1 MPTDF
6 ERLIQRYTDELMQY
20 QQRHPQA
27 NNQQPQSTPATPYT
41 EPAMPPVQTPEMPV
55 ILPGEPL
62 ESPTQPMTEPPAT
75 LPPLQSE
82 AEGEAPYIPPE
93 TSDIP
98 LPENEPS
105 TDDEGYIQ
113 IRAYTADKALPVE
126 GALVA
131 ITSPEGSLVAS
142 MITDRDGLTPAVA
155 LKTVARGESTTP
167 EGTDAYDTYNIE
179 IIKNGFL
186 DFINKDVPVFGGI
199 TNVQNAALVPLPEFD
214 SNNQAQQ
221 VDN

>member
-6 ERLIQRYTDELMQY
+6 EKLIQKYADELMKMKERY
-20 QQRHPQA
+20 PQNKEEQPD
-27 NNQQPQSTPATPYT
+27 NNPATPYT
-41 EPAMPPVQTPEMPV
+41 EPTIPPVQTPEIPV
-55 ILPGEPL
+55 VLPGEPL
-62 ESPTQPMTEPPAT
+62 EMPQIPQSEPPAV

-82 AEGEAPYIPPE
+82 EETALYIAEEF
-93 TSDIP
+93 SDIP
-98 LPENEPS
+98 MAESEPS

-131 ITSPEGSLVAS
+131 ITSQQGSLVTS

-155 LKTVARGESTTP
+155 LKTVSRGESTNP
-167 EGTDAYDTYNIE
+167 EGMNAYDTYNIE

-186 DFINKDVPVFGGI
+186 DFINRDVPVFGGI
-199 TNVQNAALVPLPEFD
+199 TNVQSAALVPLPEFSD
-214 SNNQAQQ
+214 SQRGEL
-221 VDN
+221 DGD